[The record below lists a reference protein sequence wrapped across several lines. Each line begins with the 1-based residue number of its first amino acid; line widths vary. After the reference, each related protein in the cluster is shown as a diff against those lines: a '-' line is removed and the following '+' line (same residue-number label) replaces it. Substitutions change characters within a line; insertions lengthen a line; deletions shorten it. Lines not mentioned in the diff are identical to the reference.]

1 MTDELLILAAVLI
14 GVTVFAGRL
23 LAGRLGIPEAIVLVA
38 LGAAAGFV
46 PGLSDVRLSP
56 DVILLVFLPPLIY
69 SAAFFSSPRDIRAE
83 ARPIIALAVVMT
95 LVTAFAIAGVVWLVL
110 PDTGWPAAIALGAA
124 VAPTDAVASAA
135 VLKRVGAPKRV
146 VTLLEGESLINDGVA
161 LTLFS
166 LAVAA
171 MSTPLTVA
179 AGTVELVKVVVGGVV
194 WGAAVAV
201 GTAWFRRRLRD
212 ANSQLVLSLMVP
224 FVAYI
229 PADIAG
235 FSGVLAAVV
244 AGFYLGTRVEGM
256 LPAKVRV
263 TGQTVWRGLVM
274 VLESVLFVLL
284 GLQLH
289 AVFEAVAGLSWVRL
303 ALGGA
308 AVLGTAVAVR
318 LAWELLV
325 PPLVRRVRPGG
336 ADATGALA
344 PRERFVIGWCGMRG
358 AISLAIALS
367 LPQTLDGAS
376 FADRNVLLYFAAVV
390 VLGTLVGQGATLP
403 LVLRWTG
410 LAGGE
415 DTRREYAVA
424 EEAMGRAALSRLD
437 ELTSDGRVDERAA
450 ERHRHAHK
458 LQVRQARAV
467 LGEDEQARSRVS
479 RHVRGDLFLRHE
491 LARAQREA
499 LNRLYRDGAIGHET
513 LQAVRRQIDLREPP
527 GHIGGA

>member
-1 MTDELLILAAVLI
+1 MSDELLILSALLI

-23 LAGRLGIPEAIVLVA
+23 VAGRMGVPEAIVLVA

-46 PGLSDVRLSP
+46 PGLSEIRFPP

-95 LVTAFAIAGVVWLVL
+95 LVTAFAIAGMVWLVL

-166 LAVAA
+166 LAVTA
-171 MSTPLTVA
+171 MSTPLSVG
-179 AGTVELVKVVVGGVV
+179 AGALELGKVVVGGIV
-194 WGAAVAV
+194 WGTAVAV

-224 FVAYI
+224 FVAYV
-229 PADIAG
+229 PADTAG

-256 LPAKVRV
+256 LPPKVRV

-274 VLESVLFVLL
+274 ILESVLFVLL

-308 AVLGTAVAVR
+308 AVLGTAVLVR
-318 LAWELLV
+318 LAWEMLV
-325 PPLVRRVRPGG
+325 PPLVRLVGPGG
-336 ADATGALA
+336 SGDPGSLS

-367 LPQTLDGAS
+367 LPRTLDGGY
-376 FADRNVLLYFAAVV
+376 FVDRDVLLYFAAVV

-437 ELTSDGRVDERAA
+437 ELASDEKVDERAA
-450 ERHRHAHK
+450 ERHRQMLK
-458 LQVRQARAV
+458 LQVREARAV
-467 LGEDEQARSRVS
+467 LGEDETARSRVS
-479 RHVRGDLFLRHE
+479 RRVRGDLFLRQE

-499 LNRLYRDGAIGHET
+499 LNRLYRDGSIGHET
-513 LQAVRRQIDLREPP
+513 LQAVRRRLDLREPP
-527 GHIGGA
+527 GHVDPP